1 MFDRKIRWFDVGV
14 VLELDDELRLKTRR
28 CNEGINDI
36 LEFSIIVYDKL
47 NDDLQTLLLFPPYA

>member
-1 MFDRKIRWFDVGV
+1 MGV

-36 LEFSIIVYDKL
+36 LEFSTIVYDKL
-47 NDDLQTLLLFPPYA
+47 NNDLQTLLLFPPYA